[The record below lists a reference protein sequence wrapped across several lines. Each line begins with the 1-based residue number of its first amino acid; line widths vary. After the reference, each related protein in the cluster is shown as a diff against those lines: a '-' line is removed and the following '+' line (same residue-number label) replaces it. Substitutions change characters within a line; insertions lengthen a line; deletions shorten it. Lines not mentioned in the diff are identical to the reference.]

1 MITPKEKEYL
11 DCFQQGLDTVAA
23 HVSGMKA
30 AGPITHLAAW
40 FQHASRVKSI
50 LGNLNNPISF
60 MACIMARD
68 FLVKNHGDEAKFDV
82 ADKSQSAPGLDIDLK
97 MANGER
103 IIGEVKTTTP
113 CQKGLLGANQKDSI
127 EKDLKKLEDTPANH
141 KYFFVTD
148 PGTYAQVQNQMP
160 QGVEIILLR

>member
-1 MITPKEKEYL
+1 MPSRL
-11 DCFQQGLDTVAA
+11 G
-23 HVSGMKA
+23 
-30 AGPITHLAAW
+30 THDAKNKL
-40 FQHASRVKSI
+40 KNSI
-50 LGNLNNPISF
+50 WKILS
-60 MACIMARD
+60 
-68 FLVKNHGDEAKFDV
+68 HTQ
-82 ADKSQSAPGLDIDLK
+82 SQSAPGLDIDLK